1 MTESFVFAVTAVSP
15 IVLMVALG
23 YALKGAGFMSADF
36 AGAANRLVFRVFLP
50 AMLFLNIYKIESL
63 ACIEVGYILYV
74 VVAQIVIFLVS
85 IPPVFAVTKVAGR
98 RGVLL
103 QGIFRSNYALI
114 GIPLAQA
121 LFGDEGVAVATVLS
135 AVIVPVFNVLGV
147 ISLSVF
153 RDDGARPS
161 VSGVLRDIATN
172 PLIMS
177 IAAGLAALGVRALLV
192 QAGIPYRLSDLTP
205 VYKVLEY
212 LSALATPMALLVLGA
227 QFEFSVVGSLRREI
241 VFGTLM
247 RVLAVPALGIGCAY
261 LFFRHQFDG
270 AHFAAFTAVFATPV
284 AVSSVPMAQEMKS
297 DAVLAGQLVVWSTLF
312 STFSVFVTSFLLKA
326 AGIF

>member
-1 MTESFVFAVTAVSP
+1 MESFIFAVTAVAP

-23 YALKGAGFMSADF
+23 YALKRAGFMSADF
-36 AGAANRLVFRVFLP
+36 AKAANRLVFRIFLP

-63 ACIEVGYILYV
+63 ASLEAGYIVYV
-74 VVAQIVIFLVS
+74 VAAQIVIFLVS

-114 GIPLAQA
+114 GIPLARS
-121 LFGDEGVAVATVLS
+121 LFGDEGVAVASVLS
-135 AVIVPVFNVLGV
+135 AVIVPVFNILGV

-153 RDDGARPS
+153 RDDGVRPS
-161 VSGVLRDIATN
+161 VSGVFRDIAAN

-177 IAAGLAALGVRALLV
+177 IAAGLGALGVRALLAS
-192 QAGIPYRLSDLTP
+192 AGIPFRLTDITP
-205 VYKVLEY
+205 VYKVLEH

-227 QFEFSVVGSLRREI
+227 QFEFSVVGRLRAEI

-247 RVLAVPALGIGCAY
+247 RVLVVPAIGIGGAY
-261 LFFRHQFDG
+261 LFFRHQFSG

-297 DAVLAGQLVVWSTLF
+297 DTVLAGQLVVWSTLF
-312 STFSVFVTSFLLKA
+312 SALSVFIASFLLKA